1 MTGSTHRAQSSIDF
15 VIGIGVFFLSLS
27 FVIVLLPELLS
38 PFSMQ
43 EGTMVADLAIGTL
56 TVDHFASDQVGELDE
71 TCVAEFFAGS
81 GTTCSFDASEPT
93 TAITGIPEYY
103 SLNVTLE
110 HNSSS
115 SPGTELAC
123 YNGTAVLDCST
134 GGDPLRRGDPPPA
147 DSRSVWTERE
157 VVSVDGETLW
167 LKLRVW

>member
-1 MTGSTHRAQSSIDF
+1 MTASTHRAQSSIDF

-43 EGTMVADLAIGTL
+43 EGPIVADLAMGTL
-56 TVDHFASDQVGELDE
+56 TADHFSSGQVGRLDE
-71 TCVAEFFAGS
+71 TCVAEFFQGS

-93 TAITGIPEYY
+93 PTITGIPGYY
-103 SLNVTLE
+103 SVNVTLE
-110 HNSSS
+110 HNRSS
-115 SPGTELAC
+115 SPGTEVAC
-123 YNGTAVLDCST
+123 YDGTAVLDCST
-134 GGDPLRRGDPPPA
+134 GGEPLTRGDPPPV
-147 DSRSVWTERE
+147 DSGSVWTERT